1 MVRFQWDFLLLR
13 SSDSMRALLKIK
25 SKKTKRL
32 KEYVFNKTTEMI
44 MNRSD
49 FNDSRKIFFI
59 NLFTSVFRAFL
70 DFKIFWFEDSR
81 IKTAIKILAV
91 FLVKNLWQSIYLT
104 FWFRKGFWILRDML
118 QTLMLFGREFP

>member
-1 MVRFQWDFLLLR
+1 
-13 SSDSMRALLKIK
+13 MRALLKIK

-104 FWFRKGFWILRDML
+104 F
-118 QTLMLFGREFP
+118 